1 MVLKN
6 YYKENYVSVWV
17 GKCENNDLYNE
28 YIEKHYDRED
38 DESTFELGNDFG
50 IDTYDDTYTLVYFSK
65 NDTSELAVLLDVGEP
80 DYVIEEFQKKYGR
93 NLDEKYNCTVM
104 IYDLNYKGDVIVN
117 KNNKYGEFRFLGSVE
132 SNKFDML

>member
-28 YIEKHYDRED
+28 YIEKHYDRDD

-50 IDTYDDTYTLVYFSK
+50 IDTYTLVYFSE

-80 DYVIEEFQKKYGR
+80 DYVIEEFQKKYGK

-104 IYDLNYKGDVIVN
+104 IYDLNYKGNVIVN

-132 SNKFDML
+132 SSKFDML